1 MGQSPS
7 EAKNSKHLEEFKIR
21 RKNWALKSCPTK
33 ICKLFIK
40 AFKVALTM
48 YTLICHLLD
57 YLLKISIQTFELPLC
72 VKHASVILGWYDIY
86 CKSPS
91 IW

>member
-1 MGQSPS
+1 MKSCT
-7 EAKNSKHLEEFKIR
+7 
-21 RKNWALKSCPTK
+21 LKSCPTK

-57 YLLKISIQTFELPLC
+57 YLLKINIQTFELPLC
-72 VKHASVILGWYDIY
+72 VKHASVILGGMTVTASHLLFGKNDI
-86 CKSPS
+86 PRR
-91 IW
+91 

>member
-1 MGQSPS
+1 MKSW
-7 EAKNSKHLEEFKIR
+7 I
-21 RKNWALKSCPTK
+21 LKSCPTK

-48 YTLICHLLD
+48 NTLICHLLG
-57 YLLKISIQTFELPLC
+57 YLLKINIQTFELPLC
-72 VKHASVILGWYDIY
+72 VKHASVILGWCDSYS
-86 CKSPS
+86 KSPS